1 MQALGKK
8 INRFMHVKELATT
21 GTPTIQ
27 GQKPNCTF
35 LNPMVAKYLIQCLI
49 REMLTDS
56 SVVFAPAECGRGCRR
71 GSRGLGGTAPGRLCR
86 GG

>member
-21 GTPTIQ
+21 GTPTTQ

-35 LNPMVAKYLIQCLI
+35 LNPFGGKIFNSMSNPRDA
-49 REMLTDS
+49 D
-56 SVVFAPAECGRGCRR
+56 
-71 GSRGLGGTAPGRLCR
+71 GS
-86 GG
+86 